1 MFRELKGTRMQI
13 GGQEQLQTK
22 DDSGYNNNNNNNN
35 PETENR
41 EASFTKTLSNKTKL
55 ALRNSTY

>member
-1 MFRELKGTRMQI
+1 MI
-13 GGQEQLQTK
+13 QEK
-22 DDSGYNNNNNNNN
+22 IKNNNNN

-55 ALRNSTY
+55 ALGTPYINPN